1 MPNTARILKFPTRSQ
16 RVQQE
21 LLSQR
26 EVSSRVRE
34 YLETPLADR
43 SPAMTDT
50 LFSNADCV
58 AAFCASLREE
68 WNSAPAAVAI
78 EATGLYEWMKAAVA
92 FGGLFDEREYF
103 QGEAA
108 LLTAGAHRLLGNRD
122 LVGRWLDRAESS
134 FRHTVNPAPLA
145 AEVTYMRLAL
155 KYDEGQYDD
164 VIEFTPSLMTSYEK
178 LGMEREAVKAGLLN
192 GVTLKVTGRTT
203 EALALLVNLCDRQA
217 VTEDPKLRGH
227 LLVDIGDIH
236 QIEGRTEQALAVF
249 REALPLF
256 DEDRPSI
263 SRVNLR
269 LAVGSLCRAQN
280 LPSEAIESFREALAD
295 LASLK
300 MPTRAAFVQVILA
313 ESLIAMNRYREAEW
327 ELRTALPTIEEQKMV
342 PEGFAAVALLK
353 EAIRQ
358 RKSDP
363 NALRE
368 LREHLQA
375 SNQK

>member
-1 MPNTARILKFPTRSQ
+1 MRSTARILKFPKRTQ
-16 RVQQE
+16 RAQQE
-21 LLSQR
+21 LLSQE

-43 SPAMTDT
+43 SRAVTDA

-68 WNSAPAAVAI
+68 WNSAPTAVAI
-78 EATGLYEWMKAAVA
+78 EATGLYEWMKAAVG

-145 AEVTYMRLAL
+145 AEVAYMRLAL
-155 KYDEGQYDD
+155 KYDEGQYDE
-164 VIEFTPSLMTSYEK
+164 VIELAPSLMSSYEK
-178 LGMEREAVKAGLLN
+178 MGMAREAVKAGLLN
-192 GVTLKVTGRTT
+192 GVTLKVSGRTS
-203 EALALLVNLCDRQA
+203 EALALLLELCGRE
-217 VTEDPKLRGH
+217 VVIEDPQLRGH
-227 LLVDIGDIH
+227 LLVDIGDVH
-236 QIEGRTEQALAVF
+236 QIEGRTEQALGVF
-249 REALPLF
+249 REALPLL

-263 SRVNLR
+263 SRANLR
-269 LAVGSLCRAQN
+269 LTVGSLCRAQN
-280 LPSEAIESFREALAD
+280 LTSDAIESFREALAD
-295 LASLK
+295 LSSLQ
-300 MPTRAAFVQVILA
+300 MLTRVAFVRILLA
-313 ESLIAMNRYREAEW
+313 DALIAMNRYREAEW
-327 ELRTALPTIEEQKMV
+327 ELRAALPTIEEQKMV
-342 PEGFAAVALLK
+342 PEGFAAIALLK
-353 EAIRQ
+353 GSIQQ
-358 RKSDP
+358 RKTDP

-375 SNQK
+375 NN